1 VGTQEFWVS
10 VLWRADIRSFLL
22 AVIITEGLFLTFT
35 LWLGNL
41 LDRLLYRTGVADL
54 VAYVLFGGVGLLAIE
69 WLFAGN
75 VPGSTEANQFVMFT
89 TWGGAALF
97 ARMFTD
103 ESARGNARTY
113 ALRFFLVFAGLA
125 TVLGLL
131 FLAINPPLTFAVTYV
146 AAVLGYPLMNVFFAW
161 HFARQIRSKRLGDE

>member
-1 VGTQEFWVS
+1 
-10 VLWRADIRSFLL
+10 
-22 AVIITEGLFLTFT
+22 
-35 LWLGNL
+35 
-41 LDRLLYRTGVADL
+41 
-54 VAYVLFGGVGLLAIE
+54 
-69 WLFAGN
+69 

-113 ALRFFLVFAGLA
+113 ALRFFLAFAGLA

-131 FLAINPPLTFAVTYV
+131 FLVINPPLTFVVTYG
-146 AAVLGYPLMNVFFAW
+146 AAVLGYPLMNVFFGW
-161 HFARQIRSKRLGDE
+161 HFATQIRSKRLGAV